1 MSAGGSGSEELGKH
15 LPLESCDSWI
25 FVKEN
30 PDRKKKEKQFP
41 LKVDKVRVINE
52 ENKRCK

>member
-1 MSAGGSGSEELGKH
+1 MSAAGSGSEELRKN

-30 PDRKKKEKQFP
+30 PDRKKKEKQFS

>member
-30 PDRKKKEKQFP
+30 PDRKKKEKQFS
-41 LKVDKVRVINE
+41 LKDDKVRVINE